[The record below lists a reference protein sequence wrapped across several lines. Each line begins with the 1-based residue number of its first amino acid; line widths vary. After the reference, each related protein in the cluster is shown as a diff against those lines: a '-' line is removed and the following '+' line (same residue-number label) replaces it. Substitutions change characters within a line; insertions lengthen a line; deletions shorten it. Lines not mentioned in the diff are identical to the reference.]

1 MPASNDLPTDGS
13 NNAEGTSPIRITQVH
28 PVVGGGA
35 VPIRRIVGDW
45 VDVSAE
51 ITTSIG
57 GFLNAA
63 VLFRH
68 EQDEAWQ
75 FAEMLADDT
84 GTSWRVS
91 FQVKR
96 PGRHFYTVEAWF
108 ESFED
113 WHLALRKAVAGGQP
127 LLGLLIE
134 GAALIEEARNSAPKD
149 DADALAEY
157 AARLRSG
164 RDEVS
169 RAGIAMER
177 GLREIMGMYGPRA
190 HVASHEFEYVALVER
205 AKARFSAWYH
215 MFVRSCTTDPA
226 VSGTFKGAGERLD
239 DIARMGF
246 DTVLLA
252 PIHPIGVT
260 ARKGAGGA
268 LVAGPSD
275 PGSPYAVGNKH
286 GGHTEIDASLGTDAD
301 FDAFVEKA
309 RAKGLEVAI
318 DLAMQCSPDHPWV
331 KTHPTWFL
339 DRAMHAR
346 GAHPDDKFT
355 DIVPMN
361 FETEDWR
368 GLWTAWLEVVNY
380 WAHRGIRAFRIDRPH
395 GRPVAFWEWLISE
408 TRSEFPDVI
417 FLAESFTR
425 PATVRQLA
433 RAGFSQCLTYFTWRN
448 SRDELARHCTEFA
461 PEEDDES
468 FQANLFVNTPDV
480 LSEYLQQEG
489 PVGFMVRATLAATL
503 GSCWGI
509 YSGFELCENNA
520 VAGSEEYLN
529 SEKFAIRPRNWNA
542 KGHIKEYIARLNR
555 IRGEN
560 KALHSDARL
569 RLHRTSSSDIFFYS
583 KTSADLTNI
592 VIVVVNL
599 DPKKKDGAWLEVP
612 IESFELGENEV
623 FQVHDLVSDVRF
635 LWQGRYCWVDFDP
648 KTPCPAHV
656 FVIRR
661 RVNREREFDYYH

>member
-286 GGHTEIDASLGTDAD
+286 GGHTEIDASLGD
-301 FDAFVEKA
+301 
-309 RAKGLEVAI
+309 RCGL
-318 DLAMQCSPDHPWV
+318 
-331 KTHPTWFL
+331 
-339 DRAMHAR
+339 
-346 GAHPDDKFT
+346 
-355 DIVPMN
+355 
-361 FETEDWR
+361 
-368 GLWTAWLEVVNY
+368 
-380 WAHRGIRAFRIDRPH
+380 
-395 GRPVAFWEWLISE
+395 
-408 TRSEFPDVI
+408 
-417 FLAESFTR
+417 
-425 PATVRQLA
+425 
-433 RAGFSQCLTYFTWRN
+433 
-448 SRDELARHCTEFA
+448 
-461 PEEDDES
+461 
-468 FQANLFVNTPDV
+468 
-480 LSEYLQQEG
+480 
-489 PVGFMVRATLAATL
+489 
-503 GSCWGI
+503 
-509 YSGFELCENNA
+509 
-520 VAGSEEYLN
+520 
-529 SEKFAIRPRNWNA
+529 
-542 KGHIKEYIARLNR
+542 
-555 IRGEN
+555 
-560 KALHSDARL
+560 
-569 RLHRTSSSDIFFYS
+569 
-583 KTSADLTNI
+583 
-592 VIVVVNL
+592 
-599 DPKKKDGAWLEVP
+599 
-612 IESFELGENEV
+612 
-623 FQVHDLVSDVRF
+623 
-635 LWQGRYCWVDFDP
+635 
-648 KTPCPAHV
+648 
-656 FVIRR
+656 
-661 RVNREREFDYYH
+661 